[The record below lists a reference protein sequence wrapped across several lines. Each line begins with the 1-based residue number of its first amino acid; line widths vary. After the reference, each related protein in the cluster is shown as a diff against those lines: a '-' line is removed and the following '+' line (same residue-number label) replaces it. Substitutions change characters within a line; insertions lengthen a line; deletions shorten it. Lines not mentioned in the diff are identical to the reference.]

1 MAFFRVVADD
11 RERDRDRLRRL
22 TAGSLV
28 DAVASDFLA
37 LLALR
42 PLCFVLLLFP
52 SLEDRFMPP
61 FVAFDSFL
69 TGAFSFFTWASFF
82 AGGAFAGASFFD
94 FIDSFLAACRGSFF
108 TSASFLDGGGFSF
121 FTGAFFFD
129 IPSFFTAAA

>member
-1 MAFFRVVADD
+1 MAFFRVVDD
-11 RERDRDRLRRL
+11 RERDRLRRL

-42 PLCFVLLLFP
+42 PLCFELLLFP
-52 SLEDRFMPP
+52 SLEDRFTPP

-94 FIDSFLAACRGSFF
+94 FIVSFLAACRGSFF
-108 TSASFLDGGGFSF
+108 TSAASFLDGGGFSF